1 MKRTLLATLVLLFP
15 LEALHAK
22 CRQADAAG
30 YWTTYQAAF
39 VAPTQ
44 KDEHVGVCTLK
55 VDRKGVIDDSY
66 STCSFITFN
75 AGPFKTGGQVTVD
88 GSTCNT
94 TIELT
99 LGGFFGN
106 TTMSTTKNTL
116 SGFFKTK
123 EGVSGTTNAVK
134 IR

>member
-1 MKRTLLATLVLLFP
+1 MKRTLLLTL
-15 LEALHAK
+15 ALVAPIGVVQAK
-22 CRQADAAG
+22 CKQIDAEG
-30 YWTTYQAAF
+30 TWNSYQAAF

-55 VDRKGVIDDSY
+55 VDRKGVVDQSM
-66 STCSFITFN
+66 SSCSFITFN
-75 AGPFKTGGQVTVD
+75 VGPIPTGGTVTVD
-88 GSTCNT
+88 PSCNVVL
-94 TIELT
+94 ELT

-123 EGVSGTTNAVK
+123 EGVSGTMNAVK
-134 IR
+134 VR